1 MIFRKAA
8 ETDIDSVEE
17 LFNDVLTLE
26 EQEPSVGWIRGVYP
40 TRATAE
46 SALARGDLFVQED
59 EGRLVGAAVINQLQV
74 DVYAAAPWEYPAADD
89 EVMVLHTLC
98 ISPHTRGKGY
108 GKAFAEFYE
117 RYALQNDCPYLR
129 IDTNARNF
137 KARALYKKLGYKEIG
152 IVPCVFNGIDGVQLV
167 LLEKRL
173 KK

>member
-1 MIFRKAA
+1 MFFRKAT
-8 ETDIDSVEE
+8 ENDINSIEE

-26 EQEPSVGWIRGVYP
+26 EKEPSVGWIRGVYP

-46 SALARGDLFVQED
+46 SALGRGDLFIQED
-59 EGRLVGAAVINQLQV
+59 GGVLVGAAIINQLQV
-74 DVYAAAPWEYPAADD
+74 DVYADAPWEYPAADR

-117 RYALQNDCPYLR
+117 KYALQNDCPYLR

-137 KARALYKKLGYKEIG
+137 KARALYKKLGYKEID
-152 IVPCVFNGIDGVQLV
+152 IVPCTFNGIDGVQLV
-167 LLEKRL
+167 LLEKCL
-173 KK
+173 K